1 VVALRAAV
9 LRAPPKEATMDE
21 SIQQMKQ
28 DLAFAAYAGSTQ
40 KSYLRTAEGLSSY
53 FGRPL
58 AGLRREELRFYVEQL
73 RGQGRSASWLKMQLA
88 AIVFLFAKTLGKAA
102 EVSFIVWPKQYSPLP
117 TVLSQAE
124 VDAVLGALRHPVY
137 QAIAMVL
144 YGTGLRISEA
154 LALEV
159 SDIDGARGVLRVRH
173 GKGNRAREV
182 KLSGGLYQWL
192 RDYWSRER
200 PARPYLFAS
209 RRTGLP
215 PSQETVRHAFAA
227 AAEQARI
234 TKPVR
239 PHVLRHSYATHLLD
253 AGTDVRVIQALL
265 GHRSLH
271 TTARYAR
278 VSTALMQKTPS
289 PLELLPSGGRVL
301 R

>member
-1 VVALRAAV
+1 
-9 LRAPPKEATMDE
+9 MDK

-28 DLAFAAYAGSTQ
+28 DLAHAEYSPSTQ
-40 KSYLRTAEGLSSY
+40 GQYIKTIEALGGYY
-53 FGRPL
+53 DRPV
-58 AGLRREELRFYVEQL
+58 ADLRRDDLRAYVEYL
-73 RGQGRSASWLKMQLA
+73 RGQGRSASWLKMKLA
-88 AIVFLFAKTLGKAA
+88 AIVFLFSKTLGREAD
-102 EVSFIVWPKQYSPLP
+102 VSFIVWPRQYSPLP
-117 TVLSQAE
+117 TVLSQDE
-124 VDAVLGALRHPVY
+124 VAAFLTAIRHPVY
-137 QAIAMVL
+137 RAIATVL

-159 SDIDGARGVLRVRH
+159 ADIDGARGVLRVRH

-234 TKPVR
+234 TKQVR

-265 GHRSLH
+265 GHRSLQ

-278 VSTALMQKTPS
+278 VSTALVQKTPS

>member
-1 VVALRAAV
+1 MDKSIEQMERDLARAAYKARTKADY
-9 LRAPPKEATMDE
+9 LGTARALGSHFDKPVAELERDE
-21 SIQQMKQ
+21 IR
-28 DLAFAAYAGSTQ
+28 AF
-40 KSYLRTAEGLSSY
+40 
-53 FGRPL
+53 
-58 AGLRREELRFYVEQL
+58 VEQL
-73 RGQGRSASWLKMQLA
+73 QARGRSASWLKMKLA
-88 AIVFLFAKTLGKAA
+88 AIVFLFAKTLGREAD
-102 EVSFIVWPKQYSPLP
+102 VSFVVWPRQYSPLP
-117 TVLSQAE
+117 TVLSLDE
-124 VDAVLGALRHPVY
+124 VAAFLVAIRHPVY
-137 QAIAMVL
+137 HALATVL

-173 GKGNRAREV
+173 GKGDRAREV
-182 KLSGGLYQWL
+182 KLSSGLYQWL

-227 AAEQARI
+227 AAEQAGI

-265 GHRSLH
+265 GHASLK
-271 TTARYAR
+271 TTARYTR
-278 VSTALMQKTPS
+278 VSTALVRNTPS
-289 PLELLPSGGRVL
+289 PLELLPLRGRV
-301 R
+301 RRS